1 MARALGFVREW
12 ILERNATGFVAVAA
26 WRQLCHFNPLS
37 VCVTH
42 TLTHV
47 HILVSPHARCSSS
60 DHVPAAPRARML
72 LKLSHVPLLA
82 YLVCA
87 VRVHAPSMRRMAP
100 FYPSSPTRS
109 RTHSSRRRTLEKERR
124 KVIEDKDNGVEQ
136 DEEKHHACLGGA
148 RARGVGGR
156 QR

>member
-12 ILERNATGFVAVAA
+12 ILERNATGFVAVPA

-87 VRVHAPSMRRMAP
+87 VRVHAPSMHRMAP
-100 FYPSSPTRS
+100 FYPSSPHPLSHAQQQKADLGERA
-109 RTHSSRRRTLEKERR
+109 EKS
-124 KVIEDKDNGVEQ
+124 D
-136 DEEKHHACLGGA
+136 
-148 RARGVGGR
+148 RGQR
-156 QR
+156 QRR